1 MDRPPSRPAAASAAI
16 LTLLLLLAACAGG
29 SPTLSAGGPQ
39 PGGGEPTDAGEGQGG
54 ESEAGEPTPGTSLTA
69 CQIITAVDIE
79 AALDLDPGT
88 VSEGALEEQPT
99 VLDPATNECRYQD
112 ESWGGLVVHVTPTD
126 GVNTFDALVSVYGD
140 QAEELDIGDGGLWF
154 EDNDRGYFLQGSVSF
169 FLQFTFIV
177 EPTDSFRDP
186 TVELGE
192 VGVSRL

>member
-1 MDRPPSRPAAASAAI
+1 VSA
-16 LTLLLLLAACAGG
+16 
-29 SPTLSAGGPQ
+29 
-39 PGGGEPTDAGEGQGG
+39 
-54 ESEAGEPTPGTSLTA
+54 
-69 CQIITAVDIE
+69 
-79 AALDLDPGT
+79 
-88 VSEGALEEQPT
+88 GALEEQPT

-140 QAEELDIGDGGLWF
+140 QAESLDIGDGGLWF
-154 EDNDRGYFLQGSVSF
+154 EDDNRGYFLQGSVSF

-177 EPTDSFRDP
+177 EATDSFRDP